1 MSTPTPVLPTNTPK
15 WVNNFV
21 KFLLVA
27 VPTVLAIWKPGHA
40 FDTATAQAVI
50 VSVGVFLAATVHI
63 AEIVIDAIKA
73 HGLSRATLD
82 RVYTSS
88 QQWVADNISDIRIS
102 AYKLKQFLASVPV
115 IQPLLA
121 SATGRLTTV
130 ESDVSD
136 LKARYATIPG
146 VDQEAIAAIVRD
158 ELKKLLGSV
167 TAGPSAVNVA
177 VAPPAVPPAAA
188 PAPPDTIVG
197 VATGV

>member
-1 MSTPTPVLPTNTPK
+1 
-15 WVNNFV
+15 VNNFV